1 MLSFLASLRL
11 IISESSF
18 SAFKSTSRFET
29 YGFKS
34 SSRLSYAFLASFI
47 LTPLSAVTSPMSLI
61 FFDNLVYIVGIK
73 SLLPIKD
80 RIAAVYKRIFVLF
93 EFFRREARGIR
104 EIS

>member
-1 MLSFLASLRL
+1 M
-11 IISESSF
+11 
-18 SAFKSTSRFET
+18 KT

-47 LTPLSAVTSPMSLI
+47 LTPLSRRYIADVVD

-80 RIAAVYKRIFVLF
+80 RIAAVYKRIFVFF
-93 EFFRREARGIR
+93 EFFAEKREDSGDFINSVVSPVVLPSPFPIPFSVT
-104 EIS
+104 EES